1 MHGTHAGHHHRM
13 RHGGF
18 GGARAQRGFVR
29 AALLVEL
36 LDGPGHGYELGKR
49 IESKTNGRWSPG
61 PGSIYPTLAML
72 SDRDLV
78 FATEEDGKTVYTLTP
93 EGTEAAEEAKERF
106 EGRFGDTGDGTS
118 VRSSGMALFEVLR
131 SLGRTANEDQSE
143 KIRQLLDDT
152 RKQVLT
158 ILAE

>member
-1 MHGTHAGHHHRM
+1 M

-18 GGARAQRGFVR
+18 GGARARRGFVR

-49 IESKTNGRWSPG
+49 IEVKTDGRWSPG

-72 SDRDLV
+72 SDRGLV
-78 FATEEDGKTVYTLTP
+78 TSTEEEGKTVYTLT
-93 EGTEAAEEAKERF
+93 ETGTEAAEEAKERF
-106 EGRFGDTGDGTS
+106 EGRFGDIGTDRTS

-131 SLGRTANEDQSE
+131 SLGRTANEDQAE
-143 KIRQLLDDT
+143 KIRQLLDET
-152 RKQVLT
+152 RKQVLA

>member
-1 MHGTHAGHHHRM
+1 M

-18 GGARAQRGFVR
+18 GGARAQRGFVK

-36 LDGPGHGYELGKR
+36 LDGPGHGYALGKR
-49 IESKTNGRWSPG
+49 IESKTGGRWSPG
-61 PGSIYPTLAML
+61 PGSIYPTLVML

-78 FATEEDGKTVYTLTP
+78 TSTEEEGKTIYALTD
-93 EGTEAAEEAKERF
+93 EGTEAAEEARERF
-106 EGRFGDTGDGTS
+106 EGRFDDSGATGTS

-131 SLGRTANEDQSE
+131 SLGRTANEEQSE
-143 KIRQLLDDT
+143 KIRQLLDET
-152 RKQVLT
+152 RKQVLA

>member
-1 MHGTHAGHHHRM
+1 M

-49 IESKTNGRWSPG
+49 IEARTGGRWSPG

-72 SDRDLV
+72 GDRDLV
-78 FATEEDGKTVYTLTP
+78 TSTPEDGKTVYTLTP

-106 EGRFGDTGDGTS
+106 ESRFGDMSEGGTS
-118 VRSSGMALFEVLR
+118 VRSSGMALLEVLR
-131 SLGRTANEDQSE
+131 SLGRTANEEQAE
-143 KIRQLLDDT
+143 KIRQLLDET